1 MPNAIQR
8 HRPLLTLKPR
18 LKEVDLSRGIKM
30 VKYTRT
36 LKDKQESNG
45 RTLALTSKSWRD
57 LRASVLSDEPLCRH
71 CTMEGR
77 TVIATDVDHRDNDP
91 TNNDLVNLQP
101 LCHSHH
107 SIKTMAEMHGIRS
120 RGCDVH
126 GMPLDPL
133 HPWNTENHQQP
144 ATANRSVPF
153 AHADA
158 VRAK

>member
-1 MPNAIQR
+1 MPTSIQR
-8 HRPLLTLKPR
+8 HRPILTLNR
-18 LKEVDLSRGIKM
+18 
-30 VKYTRT
+30 TRS
-36 LKDKQESNG
+36 LADKQESNG
-45 RTLALTSKSWRD
+45 RTLGLTSKAWRD
-57 LRASVLSDEPLCRH
+57 LRASVLSGEPLCRH

-77 TVIATDVDHRDNDP
+77 TVVATDVDHRDNDP

-107 SIKTMAEMHGIRS
+107 SIKTMAEMHGIRPQ
-120 RGCDVH
+120 GCDAH

-144 ATANRSVPF
+144 TTANRTPPL
-153 AHADA
+153 AHASA

>member
-8 HRPLLTLKPR
+8 HRPTLTLKPQ
-18 LKEVDLSRGIKM
+18 
-30 VKYTRT
+30 RT

-45 RTLALTSKSWRD
+45 RTLALTSTAWRV
-57 LRASVLSDEPLCRH
+57 LRAAVLSGEPLCRH

-77 TVIATDVDHRDNDP
+77 TVVATDVDHRDNDP
-91 TNNDLVNLQP
+91 TNNDPVNLQP

-107 SIKTMAEMHGIRS
+107 SIKTMTEMHGIRPH
-120 RGCDVH
+120 GCDVH

-133 HPWNTENHQQP
+133 HPWNTELGSRNTENHQQP
-144 ATANRSVPF
+144 ATANRSFRF
-153 AHADA
+153 AHASA